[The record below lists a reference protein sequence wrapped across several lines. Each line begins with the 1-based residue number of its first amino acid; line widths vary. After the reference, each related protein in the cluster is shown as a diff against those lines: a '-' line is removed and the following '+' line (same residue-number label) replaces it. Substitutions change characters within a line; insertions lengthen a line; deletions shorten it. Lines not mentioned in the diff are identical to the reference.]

1 MKPFLFITLLFIVSC
16 SDDDNEQPITDFD
29 LLIGTWDI
37 QSRSINN
44 LTTLEALNGT
54 LVFSDNENVSDNTG
68 ILNTNEFGI
77 EIILDFELSEVD
89 GTITFI
95 KENGEI
101 LIWSYILTEDDTN
114 NLFLN
119 FTYIED
125 GNTHRESWKKTI

>member
-1 MKPFLFITLLFIVSC
+1 MKRFLFIIILFIVSC

-29 LLIGTWDI
+29 LLVGTWDI

-68 ILNTNEFGI
+68 ILNANEFGI

-125 GNTHRESWKKTI
+125 GNTHRESWKKTR